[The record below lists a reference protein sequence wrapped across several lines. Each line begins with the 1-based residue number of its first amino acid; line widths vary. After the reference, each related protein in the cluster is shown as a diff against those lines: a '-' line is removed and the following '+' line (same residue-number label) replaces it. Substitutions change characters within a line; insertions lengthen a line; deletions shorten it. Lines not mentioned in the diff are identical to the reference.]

1 MRMPAG
7 YRAGGS
13 LEIFTA
19 GWRRSAQP
27 RCASGYHV
35 FGPGG
40 TPCRACPTLSVS
52 AGNQARQARQKRHI
66 RGRSVIATMAD
77 NRRQQDQE
85 TDDGMAIGLLA
96 RLRRF
101 HYDAPVVEHQHI
113 DAGPRAAHAELRHPV
128 IHRIWS
134 RRCLTRRRNLR
145 ELPTK
150 TSRRRSGAS
159 AP

>member
-1 MRMPAG
+1 MRMHAG
-7 YRAGGS
+7 YRGS

-27 RCASGYHV
+27 RCASSYHV

-40 TPCRACPTLSVS
+40 TPCRACTTLSVS

-96 RLRRF
+96 RLRALSLR
-101 HYDAPVVEHQHI
+101 
-113 DAGPRAAHAELRHPV
+113 RA
-128 IHRIWS
+128 S
-134 RRCLTRRRNLR
+134 
-145 ELPTK
+145 
-150 TSRRRSGAS
+150 S
-159 AP
+159 